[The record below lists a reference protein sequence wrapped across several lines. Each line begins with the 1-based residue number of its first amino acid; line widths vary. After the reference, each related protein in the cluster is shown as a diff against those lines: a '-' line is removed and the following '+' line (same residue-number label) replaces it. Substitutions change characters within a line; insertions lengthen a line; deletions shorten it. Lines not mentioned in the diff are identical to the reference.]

1 MKYGQGATYFTA
13 ANPDYGAV
21 FTYYLKEAPQTK
33 KQLRQK
39 RDKELF
45 EKGKPIP
52 NPSWE
57 ELRLENM
64 EPPPYLLFTISDAQ
78 GNVVRE
84 LRAQPAKGIN
94 RLAWDL
100 SYPSPFPVKAQD
112 KFNPLAKDD
121 AGLMVMPGKY
131 KVRVAQVIDHAV
143 MPLAESREF
152 TAKVLANATLP
163 APDRPALAGFQRQVA
178 ELTRVLQG
186 AMELSTELNGKL
198 LRIQQALVAMPG
210 GAASLMARATA
221 AGKKLDEVV
230 FALRGLEAKA
240 SDEEIPP
247 AAMPLW
253 SRLSTIIYNQMATSA
268 DPGKGQAEGVRIVRE
283 ELAPL
288 LLTLKAVAA
297 EDIPALEKELDAA
310 RAPWTP
316 GRLLELQD

>member
-1 MKYGQGATYFTA
+1 
-13 ANPDYGAV
+13 
-21 FTYYLKEAPQTK
+21 
-33 KQLRQK
+33 
-39 RDKELF
+39 LF
-45 EKGKPIP
+45 DKGKPIP
-52 NPSWE
+52 NPGWE

-64 EPPPYLLFTISDAQ
+64 ETPPYLLFTVSDAE
-78 GNVVRE
+78 GNIVRE

-100 SYPSPFPVKAQD
+100 SYPSPFPVKAES

-131 KVRVAQVIDHAV
+131 KVTVAKVIDNAV
-143 MPLAESREF
+143 TPLGESQEF
-152 TAKVLANATLP
+152 TAKALANATLP
-163 APDRPALAGFQRQVA
+163 APDRPALVRFQRQVA

-186 AMELSTELNGKL
+186 AMELAAELNSKL
-198 LRIQQALVAMPG
+198 ARIRQALVSTPK
-210 GAASLMARATA
+210 GAVSLMGRATA
-221 AGKKLDEVV
+221 AEKKLDEIV

-253 SRLSTIIYNQMATSA
+253 SRLSTIIYNQFATTA
-268 DPGKGQAEGVRIVRE
+268 DPGKSQAEGVRIVKE

-288 LLTLKAVAA
+288 LLKLKGIAR
-297 EDIPALEKELDAA
+297 EDIPGLEKELDAA